1 MSTETKPEAPATF
14 QVTIDNISIAVAPG
28 TTILNAARQI
38 GGDVAPPAMCYY
50 SKLEGSG
57 GKCRTCLVEV
67 AAGSTADPRPMPK
80 LVASCRTTVMD
91 GMIVKNI
98 TSEKVIDARN
108 GVVEF
113 LLINHP
119 LDCPIC
125 DQAGECHLQD
135 LGYEHG
141 KEGTR
146 YEFAR
151 RTFKREDIGPYIQ
164 LHMTRCILC
173 YRCTYVADQ
182 ITDNRVHG
190 IVDRG
195 DHAAISTYISRAI
208 DNDFSGNMIDVCPVG
223 ALTDRT
229 FRFKNR
235 VWFTKPVD
243 AHRNCENPKCCGKA
257 TLWLRGEEVFR
268 VTARKDQWGEVQ
280 SYDGKPGWICNTC
293 RFDKKETKDWT
304 IEGITKISR
313 HSVIGANKYRKLDMP
328 NETIKRVM
336 HGLDPKL
343 MMNIHNVSEVNNPN
357 IQLSEIEGP
366 AHTGDFARA
375 KEHKEGAGE
384 STQWGLPPNSNNTEI
399 NAG

>member
-1 MSTETKPEAPATF
+1 MAEETKPAPPSSF
-14 QVTIDNISIAVAPG
+14 KVTIDNITIDVAPG
-28 TTILNAARQI
+28 TTILNAARVI
-38 GGDVAPPAMCYY
+38 GGDVTPPAMCYY
-50 SKLEGSG
+50 SKLQGSG

-98 TSEKVIDARN
+98 TSEKVKDARA

-113 LLINHP
+113 LLLNHP

-141 KEGTR
+141 KESTR
-146 YEFAR
+146 YEFKR
-151 RTFKREDIGPYIQ
+151 REFEKEDIGPYIQ

-182 ITDNRVHG
+182 LTDKRSHG
-190 IVDRG
+190 IIDRG
-195 DHAAISTYISRAI
+195 EHAEISTYISKAI
-208 DNDFSGNMIDVCPVG
+208 ENDFSGNMIDVCPVG
-223 ALTDRT
+223 ALTDKT

-243 AHRNCENPKCCGKA
+243 AHRECTTPGCCGKT
-257 TLWLRGEEVFR
+257 TLWLRGDEVFR

-280 SYDGKPGWICNTC
+280 SFDGKPGWICNTC
-293 RFDKKETKDWT
+293 RFDKKKTSDWVVEGATKV
-304 IEGITKISR
+304 SR
-313 HSVIGANKYRKLDMP
+313 HSVISQGHYVDVVKPQETVEKVLDGRK
-328 NETIKRVM
+328 
-336 HGLDPKL
+336 PKL
-343 MMNIHNVSEVNNPN
+343 LMDIHSVSEVNSPELD
-357 IQLSEIEGP
+357 LSKLDRP
-366 AHTGDFARA
+366 ATSDTY
-375 KEHKEGAGE
+375 KNK
-384 STQWGLPPNSNNTEI
+384 
-399 NAG
+399 

>member
-1 MSTETKPEAPATF
+1 MAEEIKTPAKIK
-14 QVTIDNISIAVAPG
+14 VIIDNITVEVEPG
-28 TTILNAARQI
+28 TTILNAARKI
-38 GGDVAPPAMCYY
+38 GGEVTPPAMCYY

-80 LVASCRTTVMD
+80 LVASCRTTVME
-91 GMIVKNI
+91 GMVVKNI

-135 LGYEHG
+135 LGYDHG
-141 KEGTR
+141 RAGTR
-146 YEFAR
+146 YQFAR

-182 ITDNRVHG
+182 ITEKRVHG

-235 VWFTKPVD
+235 VWFTKPMD
-243 AHRNCENPKCCGKA
+243 AHRNCDNPKCCGKA
-257 TLWLRGEEVFR
+257 TLWMRGDEVYR
-268 VTARKDQWGEVQ
+268 DTSRKDEWGEVQ
-280 SYDGKPGWICNTC
+280 SYEGKPGWICNTC
-293 RFDKKETKDWT
+293 RFEKKKANDWEV
-304 IEGITKISR
+304 EGPTEVSR
-313 HSVIGANKYRKLDMP
+313 HSVIGQNKYDSLSIP
-328 NETIKRVM
+328 NDPITPMLNGKK
-336 HGLDPKL
+336 PKL
-343 MMNIHNVSEVNNPN
+343 LMDIHNVSEVNKPD
-357 IQLSEIEGP
+357 IHLGEIDGP
-366 AHTGDFARA
+366 AHGDDFL
-375 KEHKEGAGE
+375 KKV
-384 STQWGLPPNSNNTEI
+384 
-399 NAG
+399 